1 MIDFLT
7 TFSALRSVYIDESFS
22 NIAINEA
29 VEQHPGCS
37 TGFVR
42 TFTKGVIRDTLRLD
56 HYIDQLASKGI
67 KGIKSRTLI
76 VLRMGIYAI
85 DKLDS
90 VPEYAAI
97 DLTVG
102 LAKKVCKGQD
112 KFVNGV
118 LRSYTRQRCEL
129 DTCGT
134 FPEEL
139 EQLIRSQYG
148 DEADRLM
155 EALDTPAPLVLRPN
169 RLKTRQT
176 EPIISDGG
184 KVLSGEDFRE
194 GKFSVQS
201 LSSIEAIEHFAP
213 HSGARVLDM
222 CAAPGGK
229 SCAMAEIMGNEGEI
243 IACDIYEHR
252 LDLINAQ
259 AKRLGIDI
267 IKTELLDGTVH
278 RAEWENQFDYVL
290 ADVPCS
296 GLGVIPTKPEIKLR
310 TDVNSYAELR
320 EIQYKIL
327 MNAISYVKPGGKVE
341 YSTCT
346 INKDENQGVVNNVL
360 EHCNLAQTVENIS
373 ILPYNNKVGFY
384 YCILKKDNL

>member
-7 TFSALRSVYIDESFS
+7 TFSALKSVYIDQSFS

-29 VEQHPGCS
+29 IEQHPGCQA
-37 TGFVR
+37 GFVR
-42 TFTKGVIRDTLRLD
+42 TFTKGVIRDTLKLD

-67 KGIKSRTLI
+67 KGIKNRTLV

-85 DKLDS
+85 ESLDS

-112 KFVNGV
+112 KFINGV
-118 LRSYTRQRCEL
+118 LRSFTRQRNEL
-129 DTCGT
+129 DVCGT

-139 EQLIRSQYG
+139 EQLIRVQYS
-148 DEADRLM
+148 DEADKIM
-155 EALDTPAPLVLRPN
+155 SALDTPAALVLRPN
-169 RLKTRQT
+169 RLKVDAT
-176 EPIISDGG
+176 EPVISEGGNVIDGQ
-184 KVLSGEDFRE
+184 DFRD

-213 HSGARVLDM
+213 TPGSRVLDM

-252 LDLINAQ
+252 IDLIDAQ
-259 AKRLGIDI
+259 ANRLGIDI
-267 IKTELLDGTVH
+267 IDTEILDGTVH
-278 RAEWENQFDYVL
+278 KKEWENSFDYVL

-296 GLGVIPTKPEIKLR
+296 GLGVIPSKPEIKLR
-310 TDVNSYAELR
+310 VDISQFDELQD
-320 EIQYKIL
+320 IQYKIL
-327 MNAISYVKPGGKVE
+327 MNAISYAKPGGMIE

-346 INKDENQGVVNNVL
+346 INKNENQGIVDKVL
-360 EHCNLAQTVENIS
+360 DSCNLVQIVENKS
-373 ILPYNNKVGFY
+373 VLPYNNLIGFY
-384 YCILKKDNL
+384 YCIFKKDSL

>member
-7 TFSALRSVYIDESFS
+7 TFSALKSVYIDGSFS

-29 VEQHPGCS
+29 IEQHPGCQV
-37 TGFVR
+37 GFVR
-42 TFTKGVIRDTLRLD
+42 TFTKGVIRDTLKLD
-56 HYIDQLASKGI
+56 HYVDQLASKGL
-67 KGIKSRTLI
+67 KGIKNRTLI

-85 DKLDS
+85 ESLDS
-90 VPEYAAI
+90 VPDYAAI

-118 LRSYTRQRCEL
+118 LRSFTRQRSEL
-129 DTCGT
+129 DVAST
-134 FPEEL
+134 FPSEL
-139 EQLIRSQYG
+139 ESLIREQYG
-148 DEADRLM
+148 DEADSIMR
-155 EALDTPAPLVLRPN
+155 ALDTPAPLVLRPN
-169 RLKTRQT
+169 RLKVNQT

-184 KVLSGEDFRE
+184 QVISSDDFRE

-201 LSSIEAIEHFAP
+201 LSSIEAIEQLAP
-213 HSGARVLDM
+213 AKGSRVLDM

-229 SCAMAEIMGNEGEI
+229 SCAMAEIMENDGEI

-252 LDLINAQ
+252 TQLIDAQ

-278 RAEWENQFDYVL
+278 KSEWENQFDYVL

-296 GLGVIPTKPEIKLR
+296 GLGVIPSKPEIKLKA
-310 TDVNSYAELR
+310 DVDSYT
-320 EIQYKIL
+320 EIQDIQFKIL
-327 MNAISYVKPGGKVE
+327 MNAISYVKPGGMVE

-346 INKDENQGVVNNVL
+346 INKNENQGVIDRALRECKLVQIL
-360 EHCNLAQTVENIS
+360 ENTS
-373 ILPYNNKVGFY
+373 FLPYNNKIGFY
-384 YCILKKDNL
+384 YCILKKVVL